1 METVL
6 HFSDLYSHPN
16 KYLEEHS
23 INVGK
28 LAYEYIE
35 QAPIEDL
42 YGILK
47 DTIALVSKVSGLC
60 HDIGKST
67 KYFQNYLFADENTK
81 RKLKNIPETHHAYLS
96 SIVTYFEVKK
106 ALEDFRMLDENRK
119 LFLCFSAF
127 LAVKRHHSNLE
138 DVSFEA
144 IFDEEDLKVIMR
156 QLDSI
161 DEKKL
166 SILSENLSENGLP
179 EPINIENVK
188 NEVEQFKS
196 EIRAVRRKMRNIVSD
211 PGIERYLLNNLIF
224 SSLIDADILDVTV
237 GKDSERNPI
246 NLTSDLVSIYKKTS
260 MHNGL
265 PIDNLREK
273 AYKEILNQNIGL
285 NERILSINLPT
296 GLGKTLST
304 FAFAFNLR
312 DKISKE
318 KGYTPRIVYSLPF
331 LSIVDQNFDVLKK
344 VFSANNID
352 IDSTLALEHH
362 HLAELRYI
370 KEDDEIEDRYSKILI
385 EGWNSE
391 IIVTTFVQ
399 LFHTLFSN
407 RKSTLRKFHRLSGCI
422 IILDEVQSIPFKYW
436 KLLNIFLREM
446 VSYFNSYVVLVTA
459 TEPLIF
465 SRGDVKPLVVP
476 EEYFMQMDRIVLEV
490 SLKQQTL
497 EEFISNLTIDTDK
510 RCLFIMNTIFAAKS
524 CYELLKDKLKDAEE
538 IVFLS
543 SHVTPY
549 ERIKRINKLKEKNI
563 KFAVTTQ
570 VVEAGVDIDFD
581 IVYRDF
587 APLDSIIQAAGRCNR
602 SWTDKGKVRVV
613 NLVDEKRPFSS
624 HIYDIVLLSATKN
637 ILQKSNSYNE
647 ADLYELVSEYY
658 SVLQNKLSPDTS
670 DEFIDALKNLK
681 YSDVLGNGTA
691 ISDFNL
697 IEQDFAKLD
706 VFVEINEEAKKVW
719 EKYSEIKEIKDLN
732 KRREQF
738 DGIRK
743 DFYQFVI
750 SIPSKGDNLPPIVNG
765 FGYVNF
771 DSLADYYDPIM
782 GFKVDKQFAIW

>member
-1 METVL
+1 MESVL
-6 HFSDLYSHPN
+6 HFSNLYSHPN

-28 LAYEYIE
+28 LAYENIE
-35 QAPIEDL
+35 QAPLGDL
-42 YGILK
+42 YGVPK
-47 DTIALVSKVSGLC
+47 DTIALVAKVSGLC

-81 RKLKNIPETHHAYLS
+81 RKLKNLPETHHAYLS
-96 SIVTYFEVKK
+96 AIVTYFEVKK
-106 ALEDFRMLDENRK
+106 SLEDFQILDEDRK

-138 DVSFEA
+138 DATFEA
-144 IFDEEDLKVIMR
+144 IFDEEDLKVVMR

-166 SILSENLSENGLP
+166 LTLSENLLENGLP
-179 EPINIENVK
+179 EPIGVENIK
-188 NEVEQFKS
+188 NGVEQFKL
-196 EIRAVRRKMRNIVSD
+196 EIRTIRKKMRNIVSN
-211 PGIERYLLNNLIF
+211 PGIERYLLNNIIF

-237 GKDSERNPI
+237 GKDVKRNPV
-246 NLTSDLVSIYKKTS
+246 NLTSDLVNTYKRTFILKEF
-260 MHNGL
+260 

-273 AYKEILNQNIGL
+273 AYEEILNQKVKL
-285 NERILSINLPT
+285 DERILSLNLPT

-318 KGYTPRIVYSLPF
+318 KGYMPRIVYSLPF

-352 IDSTLALEHH
+352 LDSSLALEHH

-370 KEDDEIEDRYSKILI
+370 KEDDEIEDRHSKILI

-407 RKSTLRKFHRLSGCI
+407 RKSTLRKFHRLSGSI

-436 KLLNIFLREM
+436 KLLNIFLKEM

-465 SRGDVKPLVVP
+465 SKDDVKPLVAP
-476 EEYFMQMDRIVLEV
+476 EGYFRQMDRITLEV
-490 SLKQQTL
+490 NSAEQTL
-497 EEFISNLTIDTDK
+497 EDFVSNLTIDSSK
-510 RCLFIMNTIFAAKS
+510 RYLFIMNTIYAAKS
-524 CYELLKDKLKDAEE
+524 CYELLKDKLKDDDE

-549 ERIKRINKLKEKNI
+549 ERMERINKLKEKNI

-570 VVEAGVDIDFD
+570 VIEAGVDIDFD

-602 SWTDKGKVRVV
+602 NWTDKGKVCVI

-624 HIYDIVLLSATKN
+624 YIYDAVLLNVTKN
-637 ILQKSNSYNE
+637 ILQRSNSYNE
-647 ADLYELVSEYY
+647 ADLYELVNEYY

-670 DEFIDALKNLK
+670 DEFIDALSNLR
-681 YSDVLGNGTA
+681 YSDALGNGTA

-697 IEQDFAKLD
+697 IEQDFLKLD
-706 VFVEINEEAKKVW
+706 VFLEINEEAKKVW

-738 DGIRK
+738 DNIRK

-750 SIPSKGDNLPPIVNG
+750 SIPSKGENIPPIING

-771 DSLADYYDPIM
+771 DSLEDYYDSTT
-782 GFKVDKQFAIW
+782 GFRVERRLAIW